1 MASKLFLP
9 GSRVLIKG
17 KDETSNATG
26 TVVSFLSEGPYKTIV
41 GYSVKLDDG
50 RILGCSMDEATE
62 PSKKQLLNF

>member
-1 MASKLFLP
+1 MPSKLFLP

-26 TVVSFLSEGPYKTIV
+26 TVINFLSEGPYKTIV

-50 RILGCSMDEATE
+50 RIRAGSMNEVTE
-62 PSKKQLLNF
+62 PPSK